1 MPEESNLDA
10 GIWFLVGIVAI
21 FFLILLLFGL
31 VTFIND
37 FSSELRYLNNEI
49 GRTTGEE
56 RKHWIRQRRRLWLS
70 LIPFVRYWTTYHR
83 DLLCGERDNLMIFG
97 LVLFILPRVITG
109 RPILVGWAA
118 IKEHNDITSYVV
130 TCYIHRCAFWLL
142 KGNEGELMLWI
153 IHLRKYGISYRRH
166 W

>member
-1 MPEESNLDA
+1 MPEENNLDT
-10 GIWFLVGIVAI
+10 GLYWLVGIVAV

-31 VTFIND
+31 VSFIND

-49 GRTTGEE
+49 RRTDGAE
-56 RKHWIRQRRRLWLS
+56 RRHWIRQRRRLWLS
-70 LIPFVRYWTTYHR
+70 LIPFVKYWSTYNR
-83 DLLCGERDNLMIFG
+83 SFSVVSVVTKCVLSSNIFTS
-97 LVLFILPRVITG
+97 R
-109 RPILVGWAA
+109 RPIPLWWAA

-153 IHLRKYGISYRRH
+153 IH
-166 W
+166 